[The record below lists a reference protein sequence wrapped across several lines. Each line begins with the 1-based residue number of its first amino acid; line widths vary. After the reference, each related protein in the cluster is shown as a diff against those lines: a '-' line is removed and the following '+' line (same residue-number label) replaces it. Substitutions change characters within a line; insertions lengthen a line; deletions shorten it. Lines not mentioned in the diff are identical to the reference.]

1 MWILIQKA
9 RPRIVAVNRPICH
22 RHGRLTFPIL
32 RVDAL
37 QAFGSNSGQS
47 QFTMSAATGDCSSYP
62 GVDGLSSGASPS
74 NEAEEV
80 EAGVNFTEDAQETE
94 SEVVDIETND
104 AAGSSGQGDCETVL
118 MINKVDVEHASYSDS
133 STSVDNLFDA
143 DLGTYFSVNR
153 ESTSITLE
161 LEEETDVNGIA
172 IGFFMKSESEERIQ
186 TFDVAVKKGDDDDW
200 KTVISR
206 KESSG
211 KMDMIETYPFSSRTA
226 LYVRFESH
234 GNT

>member
-1 MWILIQKA
+1 MCVRALI
-9 RPRIVAVNRPICH
+9 
-22 RHGRLTFPIL
+22 
-32 RVDAL
+32 AL

-47 QFTMSAATGDCSSYP
+47 QFSLSAATGDCSSYP
-62 GVDGLSSGASPS
+62 GVDGLSGGATPS
-74 NEAEEV
+74 TEDDEDDV
-80 EAGVNFTEDAQETE
+80 EAGVNFTDEAQDTE
-94 SEVVDIETND
+94 SEVIEIETNESE
-104 AAGSSGQGDCETVL
+104 GSSGQGECATVVKV
-118 MINKVDVEHASYSDS
+118 NKAEVEHAAYSDS

-143 DLGTYFSVNR
+143 DLDSYYSVNR

-172 IGFFMKSESEERIQ
+172 IGFFMKEADEERIQ
-186 TFDVAVKKGDDDDW
+186 TFDVAVKKGDDDEW
-200 KTVISR
+200 KTVLSR

-211 KMDMIETYPFSSRTA
+211 KIDTIETFPFSSRTA

>member
-1 MWILIQKA
+1 M
-9 RPRIVAVNRPICH
+9 V
-22 RHGRLTFPIL
+22 
-32 RVDAL
+32 AL

-47 QFTMSAATGDCSSYP
+47 QFTLSSATGDCSSYP
-62 GVDGLSSGASPS
+62 SVDGLSGGAVPS
-74 NEAEEV
+74 AEEDDDDV
-80 EAGVNFTEDAQETE
+80 EAGVNFTDEAQDNE
-94 SEVVDIETND
+94 SEVIEIESND
-104 AAGSSGQGDCETVL
+104 AAGTNGQGECATV
-118 MINKVDVEHASYSDS
+118 IKVNKAEVEHATYSDS

-143 DLGTYFSVNR
+143 DLDSYYSVNR

-172 IGFFMKSESEERIQ
+172 IGFFMKSADEERIQ
-186 TFDVAVKKGDDDDW
+186 TFDVAVRKSDDDDW
-200 KTVISR
+200 RTVLSR

-211 KMDMIETYPFSSRTA
+211 KIDTIETFPFSSRTA